1 MLLKENP
8 DRIKR
13 ATLVNPNFQS
23 FCELG
28 KNLKYSLRLTF
39 KNSNIESNDELK
51 KNCPNLSFIV
61 ENKEHLHKIRLMIH
75 FKLNIM
81 NEIFNFLEF

>member
-51 KNCPNLSFIV
+51 KKLSQF
-61 ENKEHLHKIRLMIH
+61 
-75 FKLNIM
+75 
-81 NEIFNFLEF
+81 EFHC